1 MKTRL
6 IYIVLILILSAPLVI
21 AQNSEKT
28 NAAFGIL
35 GGVNFQNLNGKDY
48 SGDKFTNDMIIG
60 YHLGVNVMIPIVP
73 QFYFQPGLM
82 FSTKG
87 AKYSDGSTA
96 RISYIELPL
105 DAVYKALLGNGYF
118 ILGFGPYL
126 GYAISTKGGDFKK
139 FDAGGSIF
147 VGYETAGGI
156 FFQLDTEQ
164 GMINIYPDSGN
175 SEDKSTIRNTGFG
188 LSLGYRF

>member
-6 IYIVLILILSAPLVI
+6 TYIVLILLLSTPLVI
-21 AQNSEKT
+21 AQNGEKG
-28 NAAFGIL
+28 NVAFGIF
-35 GGVNFQNLNGKDY
+35 GGVNFQNLNGKDFN
-48 SGDKFTNDMIIG
+48 GNKFTNDMIMG

-87 AKYSDGSTA
+87 AKYPNGSTSKL
-96 RISYIELPL
+96 SYLEMPL
-105 DAVYKALLGNGYF
+105 DAVYKAKLGNGYF
-118 ILGFGPYL
+118 ILGFGPYI
-126 GYAISTKGGDFKK
+126 GYAISVKGGDFKK

-147 VGYETAGGI
+147 AGYETAGGI

-164 GMINIYPDSGN
+164 GMINIYPETGN
-175 SEDKSTIRNTGFG
+175 SEDKSSVRNTGFG
-188 LSLGYRF
+188 LTLGYRF